1 MARRA
6 IHLFMAVVGISMLLG
21 HIAEALSQ
29 EVTYERLLHADQEPT
44 NWLMYY
50 GNYQGWRYSPL
61 QQINTTNVQRLV
73 VKWQF
78 HTGSGTENFQVTP
91 LVVDGVM
98 AHAGLRLLIVDD
110 QSPDGTGD
118 IADSLA
124 ATCGGRIEVLHRTG
138 KRGLGLSIRD
148 GFERALGER
157 AELICQMDADL
168 SHDPAS
174 LPALIAA
181 AAHADVTIGSRYVPG
196 GAIVN
201 WPYRRRVLS
210 RFANMYVRAITRLD
224 VHDCTS
230 GFRCW
235 HGPRKIGELAGRGL
249 LRTQPGVGA
258 DQKLVEFCFSRRF
271 LG

>member
-1 MARRA
+1 
-6 IHLFMAVVGISMLLG
+6 VNS
-21 HIAEALSQ
+21 EAL
-29 EVTYERLLHADQEPT
+29 VILPTYNERANL
-44 NWLMYY
+44 
-50 GNYQGWRYSPL
+50 
-61 QQINTTNVQRLV
+61 
-73 VKWQF
+73 
-78 HTGSGTENFQVTP
+78 P

-235 HGPRKIGELAGRGL
+235 RRSALETIPLGEVRSDGYSFLIEMLFMAVRRGCRVAEVPITFVERRLGASKLSSAVLMESLMTPWRVIGKP
-249 LRTQPGVGA
+249 PGG
-258 DQKLVEFCFSRRF
+258 
-271 LG
+271 

>member
-1 MARRA
+1 
-6 IHLFMAVVGISMLLG
+6 VNS
-21 HIAEALSQ
+21 EAL
-29 EVTYERLLHADQEPT
+29 VILPTYNERANL
-44 NWLMYY
+44 
-50 GNYQGWRYSPL
+50 
-61 QQINTTNVQRLV
+61 
-73 VKWQF
+73 
-78 HTGSGTENFQVTP
+78 P

-98 AHAGLRLLIVDD
+98 AHGGLRLLIVDD

-118 IADSLA
+118 IADRLA
-124 ATCGGRIEVLHRTG
+124 ATFGGRIEVLHRTG

-148 GFERALGER
+148 GFARALGGR

-235 HGPRKIGELAGRGL
+235 RRSALERIPLGEVRSDGYSFLIEMLFMAVRRGCRVAEVPITFVERRLGASKLSSAVLMESLMTPWRVIGKP
-249 LRTQPGVGA
+249 PGG
-258 DQKLVEFCFSRRF
+258 
-271 LG
+271 